1 MSNLRLSNVVK
12 KSSLI
17 GHLHATSCH
26 IHTAQYFKSTEQFP
40 YEDSVD
46 THSEGKLGLWQR
58 KSKTGRFEHHF
69 QVCSDG
75 KKYEAGIW
83 HYLGNWSISDII
95 KFPKF

>member
-46 THSEGKLGLWQR
+46 THSEGKLGL
-58 KSKTGRFEHHF
+58 
-69 QVCSDG
+69 
-75 KKYEAGIW
+75 
-83 HYLGNWSISDII
+83 
-95 KFPKF
+95 